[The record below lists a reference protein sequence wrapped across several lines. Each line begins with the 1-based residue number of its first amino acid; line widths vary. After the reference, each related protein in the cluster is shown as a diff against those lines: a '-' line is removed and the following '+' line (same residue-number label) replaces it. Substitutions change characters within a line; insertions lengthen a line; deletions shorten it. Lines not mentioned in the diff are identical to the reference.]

1 MKRILS
7 LATAIITV
15 IALTTS
21 CNFFGGGAIK
31 IKTKPSNS
39 VQISGKTG
47 EVVVVIG
54 QTQWEGEVGNTLREI
69 LTDEYPM
76 LPQMEARFSLQNVN
90 PSGFSQMLQV
100 HRNIIYVKI
109 SQEYPEPSI
118 IYRRDIWSSPQCYI
132 EINSPT
138 SFEAAELIRSNAA
151 KIIET
156 LESIERER
164 IINNSI
170 AYEDTDATL
179 KVKKMAG
186 GSPHIPSKY
195 KLKKITD
202 DFAWFSHDLE
212 FSTQGILIY
221 RYPVVEGMD
230 MMSPE
235 SLIETNK
242 EILKENV
249 PGMRENTYMTHSSA
263 ILPDVTYRSYKNM
276 QFAQIRGLWDVYND
290 YMGGPFVTHVMYSP
304 DGSYMVGIEG
314 FVYAPKQNKRDLLRQ
329 VEAIVYSFE
338 WDKMARVN

>member
-1 MKRILS
+1 MAAALI
-7 LATAIITV
+7 AT
-15 IALTTS
+15 IAVAAS

-31 IKTKPSNS
+31 IKAKGGSNA
-39 VQISGKTG
+39 QISGKTG
-47 EVVVVIG
+47 EVVIVIG
-54 QTQWEGEVGNTLREI
+54 QTQWEGEVGNTLREL

-100 HRNIIYVKI
+100 HRNIIYVKVG
-109 SQEYPEPSI
+109 EEVKEASI
-118 IYRRDIWSSPQCYI
+118 IYRRDIWASPQCYI
-132 EINSPT
+132 EINAPT
-138 SFEAAELIRSNAA
+138 SFEAVELIQSNAGR
-151 KIIET
+151 IIET

-164 IINNSI
+164 IIGNSI

-221 RYPVVEGMD
+221 KYPVQKGED

-235 SLIETNK
+235 SLIEKNK
-242 EILKENV
+242 EMLKENV
-249 PGMRENTYMTHSSA
+249 PGMRENTYMTHSTA
-263 ILPDVTYRSYKNM
+263 ILPDVTYRSYKGL
-276 QFAQIRGLWDVYND
+276 QFAQMRGLWDVYND
-290 YMGGPFVTHVMYSP
+290 YMGGPFITHVLYSP
-304 DGSYMVGIEG
+304 DGEYMIGIEG

-338 WDKMARVN
+338 WDKISRVN